1 MNLDDV
7 AKLQQK
13 KYREQFGHFLIEG
26 EHLILELQQAARR
39 EPALLGSRLYVTAA
53 HADWQGPLETRVIS
67 ERQMARLSDTRAP
80 QGLVAMVPLLP
91 PPAPRGGERAFY
103 LHEIQD
109 PGNLGTLLRSLA
121 WFGGVRC
128 LLSPGSVD
136 PYNSKAVRASMGA
149 LFHVPIETGVALDS
163 LPARYARFA
172 SLDLHGSPLRSAAF
186 REFDCFLFGN
196 EARGLPPDVS
206 ARLHAHA
213 FTVPGCGAIESMNL
227 ASVAALC
234 AYELTR

>member
-1 MNLDDV
+1 MTFDEV
-7 AKLQQK
+7 AKLQQR
-13 KYREQFGHFLIEG
+13 KYRERFGHFLIEG
-26 EHLILELQQAARR
+26 EHLILELQKAALRQ
-39 EPALLGSRLYVTAA
+39 PALLRSRLYVTDA
-53 HADWQGPLETRVIS
+53 HAEWQGPFDTQVIS
-67 ERQMARLSDTRAP
+67 VRQMARICDTRAP
-80 QGLVAMVPLLP
+80 QGIVAVVPLLP
-91 PPAPRGGERAFY
+91 TPAPWAGERAFY

-136 PYNSKAVRASMGA
+136 PYNPKAVRASMGA
-149 LFHVPIETGVALDS
+149 LFHVPLETEVTLDS
-163 LPARYARFA
+163 LPDRYARLA
-172 SLDLHGSPLRSAAF
+172 CLDLHGSPLHSAAL

-196 EARGLPPDVS
+196 EARGLPPDAP

-213 FTVPGCGAIESMNL
+213 LTVPGCGAIESMNL
-227 ASVAALC
+227 AAVATLC